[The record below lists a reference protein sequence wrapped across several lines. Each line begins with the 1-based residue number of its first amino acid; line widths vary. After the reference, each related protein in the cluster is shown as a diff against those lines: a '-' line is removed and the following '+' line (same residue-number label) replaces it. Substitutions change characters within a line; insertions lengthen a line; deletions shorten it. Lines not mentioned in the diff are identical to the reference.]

1 MDENLTTVYHHCVY
15 NLDSV
20 HPYTIPDIHFEFDG
34 ASWVCSRA
42 LPHPLTFATVSS
54 VPILE
59 SALIFQ
65 VIGQISTSQ
74 PILTQEGQH
83 KIQTSFWIE
92 SRPDA
97 AARALWSHILESLQ
111 AIAHAS
117 EVDLD
122 FSKLYE
128 TDAFGVLRLKV
139 VWTGKVSRPTP
150 VYFPPVLCQIQSHLV
165 VLADNE
171 CGDASF
177 HSGISWCFAI
187 NPWFST
193 HSGTLPFRA
202 RASQG

>member
-1 MDENLTTVYHHCVY
+1 MLRNDPIWRHGLEWIMNLKTKMPSLQTVTMDENLKTVYRHCVY

-42 LPHPLTFATVSS
+42 LPHPLTFATVSPI
-54 VPILE
+54 PILE

-65 VIGQISTSQ
+65 VIGQISISK
-74 PILTQEGQH
+74 PIFTQEGQH
-83 KIQTSFWIE
+83 KVQTSFWIE

-97 AARALWSHILESLQ
+97 AARALWSHIPESLQ

-128 TDAFGVLRLKV
+128 TDASGVLRLKV
-139 VWTGKVSRPTP
+139 VWTGEVSIPAL
-150 VYFPPVLCQIQSHLV
+150 VFFLPVLSKSSLI
-165 VLADNE
+165 
-171 CGDASF
+171 
-177 HSGISWCFAI
+177 
-187 NPWFST
+187 
-193 HSGTLPFRA
+193 
-202 RASQG
+202 